1 MKILAVRGKNLAS
14 LAGEFELLFS
24 KGPLAST
31 GLFAICGP
39 TGAGKSTLLDA
50 LCLALYNN
58 TPRLAKASARG
69 VNLPDVGKE
78 TVTPRDPGNLLRRGA
93 GDGYA
98 EVDFIG
104 NDGLEYRARW
114 SVRRARGKT
123 GGKLQ
128 NVEMALRRLNDTQV
142 FGGGRSEVQREIEQ
156 RLGLSFEQFT
166 RAVLLAQNEFATFL
180 KTDDDERAALLETLT
195 GLTIYT
201 GISMRAHERAKA
213 EQQAL
218 DALQLQLGDQRPLAT
233 DLRAQYQDNRNTART
248 EAETL
253 ERRKAELDHA
263 LRWHERW
270 EALKHA
276 EQQAQQTVEKA
287 QSIQQAALPRQG
299 YFNQVEAV
307 QDARTLLVDF
317 ARAHEAVESHRQAV
331 IDAKEQLGQTR
342 QTDQQVATALTLALQ
357 AVIDA
362 ERAKTTANL
371 VLDRAKALDAE
382 INTLQ
387 ISHEPAAKNYEE
399 ARNGTDQAKQKLAD
413 KQSEHAQACVTQQKA
428 QSWLAAHDHLK
439 RLAEAWPRWD
449 MLFDQAATTQSEFL
463 ENERLIENHHTEV
476 TTRQQAVNAAS
487 ESLSQATAVFQRAE
501 SALQIAAQ
509 ALAPFDPDQL
519 ALRRSLIDSE
529 REQLSNA
536 EQLWTALTSAAA
548 RQQELASESIRIHEK
563 LIEADNEL
571 TRIVTAQPQAIAR
584 LEQAEQSLNIA
595 VAACAESVEALR
607 EHLQTDLPCPVCGAT
622 EHPYSLGDAPSRAM
636 LAVLKSQVAIC
647 RQGVAAMERQ
657 DATAQAN
664 RENNRQR
671 LSELTAEQ
679 NALAAAIEKNTVDLQ
694 THPLAATLNSLQLA
708 DRPLWLAER
717 QRVVNQHLATLK
729 AEETAY
735 RQAIKKKTTAQ
746 DARDQAHRQQVTAQD
761 GLTQAQA
768 QFERTAQTAQ
778 AATARQDEITRRLHG
793 LLLELESVSSTP
805 AWQQAWRTDPATYHR
820 NQQKSAAQWQ
830 SQQKN
835 VEQLTTGILHLAN
848 EIDSFTQIVDEKML
862 QLDRATGEF
871 TKLDQVLTDKR
882 RQRQTLFEGRS
893 VAEVEIELTEAI
905 TDARTQHQQQDAARQ
920 AAAHAQASAAAL
932 LAQTQQ
938 AAEKSRQAL
947 EQADDAL
954 ERWIDQF
961 NLSHPDQPIDRQR
974 LQILL
979 SHDHAWLTQERLA
992 LQELANTVRDAETT
1006 RYERQ
1011 AQRLAHERQPICAD
1025 SQSSIQAEQTQVTE
1039 ALKRAEQRA
1048 NETEF
1053 TLRQDDERRQRNVA
1067 LQSAIADQEAKAK
1080 RWRDLDDLIGSAKG
1094 HKFRDYAQGFTLDIL
1109 LGYANRHLHDL
1120 SRRYRL
1126 ERVKDSL
1133 ALMVIDQD
1141 MGDEYR
1147 SVHSLSG
1154 GESFLVSLAL
1164 ALGLA
1169 SLSSNRVRVE
1179 SLFIDEGFGSLDTE
1193 TLRVAMDALDN
1204 LQAQGRKVGVISHLQ
1219 EMTERIGVQI
1229 QVRRQSGGQSRVEVC
1244 GF

>member
-1 MKILAVRGKNLAS
+1 M
-14 LAGEFELLFS
+14 
-24 KGPLAST
+24 
-31 GLFAICGP
+31 
-39 TGAGKSTLLDA
+39 
-50 LCLALYNN
+50 
-58 TPRLAKASARG
+58 
-69 VNLPDVGKE
+69 
-78 TVTPRDPGNLLRRGA
+78 
-93 GDGYA
+93 
-98 EVDFIG
+98 
-104 NDGLEYRARW
+104 
-114 SVRRARGKT
+114 
-123 GGKLQ
+123 
-128 NVEMALRRLNDTQV
+128 
-142 FGGGRSEVQREIEQ
+142 
-156 RLGLSFEQFT
+156 
-166 RAVLLAQNEFATFL
+166 
-180 KTDDDERAALLETLT
+180 
-195 GLTIYT
+195 
-201 GISMRAHERAKA
+201 
-213 EQQAL
+213 
-218 DALQLQLGDQRPLAT
+218 
-233 DLRAQYQDNRNTART
+233 
-248 EAETL
+248 
-253 ERRKAELDHA
+253 
-263 LRWHERW
+263 
-270 EALKHA
+270 
-276 EQQAQQTVEKA
+276 
-287 QSIQQAALPRQG
+287 
-299 YFNQVEAV
+299 
-307 QDARTLLVDF
+307 
-317 ARAHEAVESHRQAV
+317 
-331 IDAKEQLGQTR
+331 
-342 QTDQQVATALTLALQ
+342 
-357 AVIDA
+357 
-362 ERAKTTANL
+362 
-371 VLDRAKALDAE
+371 
-382 INTLQ
+382 
-387 ISHEPAAKNYEE
+387 
-399 ARNGTDQAKQKLAD
+399 
-413 KQSEHAQACVTQQKA
+413 
-428 QSWLAAHDHLK
+428 
-439 RLAEAWPRWD
+439 
-449 MLFDQAATTQSEFL
+449 
-463 ENERLIENHHTEV
+463 
-476 TTRQQAVNAAS
+476 
-487 ESLSQATAVFQRAE
+487 
-501 SALQIAAQ
+501 
-509 ALAPFDPDQL
+509 
-519 ALRRSLIDSE
+519 
-529 REQLSNA
+529 
-536 EQLWTALTSAAA
+536 
-548 RQQELASESIRIHEK
+548 
-563 LIEADNEL
+563 
-571 TRIVTAQPQAIAR
+571 
-584 LEQAEQSLNIA
+584 
-595 VAACAESVEALR
+595 
-607 EHLQTDLPCPVCGAT
+607 
-622 EHPYSLGDAPSRAM
+622 
-636 LAVLKSQVAIC
+636 
-647 RQGVAAMERQ
+647 
-657 DATAQAN
+657 
-664 RENNRQR
+664 
-671 LSELTAEQ
+671 
-679 NALAAAIEKNTVDLQ
+679 
-694 THPLAATLNSLQLA
+694 
-708 DRPLWLAER
+708 
-717 QRVVNQHLATLK
+717 NQHLATLK